1 MKKIKLS
8 KTRVVMALIIFILV
22 PQVYAQTDTLK
33 DQPNLLLPHFTRS
46 IVVMKSG
53 EKRTAVLNYNLV
65 DQEMV
70 FMQKNLYWVLDEPQL
85 IDTIYMANR
94 TFVPFEKGFYELAV
108 AAPVTFF
115 IQHKSYAESLGVPTG
130 YGAMSQT
137 APPNYVAQI
146 YGPRGAINL
155 EIPSNVKVVDDN
167 EYWIRKEGILQ
178 KFDSKRLFLKIFP
191 DKEKELEQYIK
202 KNKVDFKNQPSLV
215 NLILY
220 CNELYK

>member
-1 MKKIKLS
+1 
-8 KTRVVMALIIFILV
+8 
-22 PQVYAQTDTLK
+22 
-33 DQPNLLLPHFTRS
+33 
-46 IVVMKSG
+46 MKSG

-94 TFVPFEKGFYELAV
+94 MFVPFEKGFYELAV
-108 AAPVTFF
+108 AAPVTLF

-130 YGAMSQT
+130 YGVMSQT
-137 APPNYVAQI
+137 AAPNYVAQI

-155 EIPSNVKVVDDN
+155 EIPPNVKVVDDT
-167 EYWIRKEGILQ
+167 EYWIRREGILQ
-178 KFDSKRLFLKIFP
+178 KFNSKRLFLKIFP
-191 DKEKELEQYIK
+191 DKEKELQQYIN
-202 KNKVDFKNQPSLV
+202 KNKVDFKNQQSLV
-215 NLILY
+215 NLVLY